1 MWEQTPTGMIHMKK
15 CASTTLTAS
24 LAISFVLCLVPGV
37 SHAQSYTLFGISG
50 KQQADQVAP
59 GVYTHKDHTLFE
71 VNTNTAL
78 LTEKLRMTWVPDS
91 DAIAYCSKNGLLYHT
106 ASSGAYRDNMTDTA
120 HDQDP
125 TVQTACASCQDNYYM
140 ENYDLLTGGLTGV
153 YNANPCP
160 NPDNPTNDIGGDG
173 LYMPCFGLVA
183 PIPPWALPQ
192 TRRDS
197 TQTGPGTSGYRV
209 DGPDEPSAGIRG
221 FAWSSELDSWFVSGG
236 TLYQMSL
243 DGMTNTFVGTP
254 VFQIPTDDL
263 LTYPSGF
270 QPIADLK
277 ALAFIKVGDQ
287 TKLFGTWRDDAGTVS
302 GNTNGW
308 IMEIDPATGANL
320 SQIGVHAPPGGSPV
334 GNGDEFG
341 GLLGLAQNPQT
352 GVVYGLRKTSDPYAR
367 ELVTIDL
374 TTGDSTLVGVLTD
387 GTYGQAITTL
397 AFVSDIVITAITQT
411 GSTVTITW
419 TGAAGPTFSLQT
431 TASLTPPISWT
442 TLASGLTGPSTS
454 TSITNSQGFFKISK
468 P

>member
-1 MWEQTPTGMIHMKK
+1 MKK
-15 CASTTLTAS
+15 YLPTTLLAS
-24 LAISFVLCLVPGV
+24 LTTLFVLCLLPGV
-37 SHAQSYTLFGISG
+37 SHAQSYRLFGISG

-71 VNTNTAL
+71 INTGTAL
-78 LTEKLRMTWVPDS
+78 LTEKIRMTWVPDS
-91 DAIAYCSKNGLLYHT
+91 DAIAFCSKNGLLYHT
-106 ASSGAYRDNMTDTA
+106 ASSGAYRDNMSDTS

-125 TVQTACASCQDNYYM
+125 AQQTPCASCQDNYYM
-140 ENYDLLTGGLTGV
+140 ENYNLLTGTLIGV

-183 PIPPWALPQ
+183 PIPPWAEPQ
-192 TRRDS
+192 SRRDS
-197 TQTGPGTSGYRV
+197 TQTGPGTSSYRI
-209 DGPDEPSAGIRG
+209 DGPNEPSAGIRG
-221 FAWSSELDSWFVSGG
+221 FAWSTELDSWYISAG
-236 TLYQMSL
+236 TFYQMSL
-243 DGMTNTFVGTP
+243 NGMTNTLISNP
-254 VFQIPTDDL
+254 VFLIPTDDL
-263 LTYPSGF
+263 GTYPNGF

-277 ALAFIKVGDQ
+277 ALAFIKVGGQ

-308 IMEIDPATGANL
+308 IMEIDPAAGTNV

-352 GVVYGLRKTSDPYAR
+352 GVVYGLRKTGDPYAR

-374 TTGDSTLVGVLTD
+374 ATGDSTLVGVLTD

-397 AFVSDIVITAITQT
+397 AFVPDIVITSITRSGNT
-411 GSTVTITW
+411 LTITW

-431 TASLTPPISWT
+431 TASLTPPVSWT
-442 TLASGLTGPSTS
+442 MLASGLTGPSAS
-454 TSITNSQGFFKISK
+454 TSITNSLGFFKISK